1 MKSLSKQLL
10 ESIRGISEASD
21 KIYDYLQSKIP
32 NNSQLSSI
40 DRNVTFSQAY
50 DALLTGKGLGIYL
63 KDYTEGKDLDE
74 LVDIIVKGI
83 ADNQGITQNK
93 LFRNINK
100 AQKEKDRQEKKRK
113 AEIAREERNAE
124 LLRKYEKNKEIVK
137 NGGFVY
143 SKGETIAC
151 ENDENENIVI
161 LDNGKDLPKDK
172 EFIKYAGKYRKE
184 PEDLDYAASYAYRES
199 IRNSEPM
206 IIYAGNYH
214 MNFLWRISN
223 IDDFK
228 LGNCNNRELKGYL
241 VTPSGKYYQI
251 KSK

>member
-40 DRNVTFSQAY
+40 DRNVTFSKAY

-124 LLRKYEKNKEIVK
+124 LLRMYEKNKEIVK
-137 NGGFVY
+137 NLEIMLKQ
-143 SKGETIAC
+143 SKI
-151 ENDENENIVI
+151 IV
-161 LDNGKDLPKDK
+161 NN
-172 EFIKYAGKYRKE
+172 FIF
-184 PEDLDYAASYAYRES
+184 
-199 IRNSEPM
+199 
-206 IIYAGNYH
+206 NY
-214 MNFLWRISN
+214 F
-223 IDDFK
+223 F
-228 LGNCNNRELKGYL
+228 
-241 VTPSGKYYQI
+241 
-251 KSK
+251 